1 MLTNIEIYYLISP
14 IFIKQIYENMHEW
27 DILKDRPPII
37 DRLGPI
43 GSLYC
48 TYVYLT
54 TIVSV
59 LSLLI
64 IFFFTDT
71 PLVVV
76 AILIA
81 IGYVTSAIMSGLRKR
96 LTFLIWILRNA
107 LAPGYFAAGLIYLGI
122 IAWSK

>member
-48 TYVYLT
+48 VYVYLT

-59 LSLLI
+59 LSLLL

-81 IGYVTSAIMSGLRKR
+81 IGYAASAIMSGLRKR
-96 LTFLIWILRNA
+96 LTFLILILRNA

-122 IAWSK
+122 IAWA

>member
-76 AILIA
+76 AILVT
-81 IGYVTSAIMSGLRKR
+81 IGYVASAIMSGLRKR

-107 LAPGYFAAGLIYLGI
+107 FAPGYFAAGLIYLGI
-122 IAWSK
+122 IAWA